1 MLVGKKIRNQILQ
14 FEQVLEAEAGIE
26 GSYQSPSSQM
36 IQHHLMKVEEYEL
49 KESMKIQIQVD
60 RLQMKELAEVEK
72 FFEKLLR
79 AFLILKC

>member
-14 FEQVLEAEAGIE
+14 FEEVLEAEAGIE
-26 GSYQSPSSQM
+26 GSYRSPSSQM
-36 IQHHLMKVEEYEL
+36 IQYHLMKVEDYEL
-49 KESMKIQIQVD
+49 RYLMKIQIQVD
-60 RLQMKELAEVEK
+60 RLQMKVLAEVEK